1 MTVCFGFYRSTFSS
15 FCNIDVNFLNIFSI
29 NNQVFIFI
37 LTFKSVLITFDN
49 FCCFFSTA
57 SFFICVAAL
66 LATSFST
73 VSSKSSWIYIKTEEK
88 PLKSK
93 VIPMLWN
100 MRRKKHLQIMTM
112 FLILRFQ
119 PFKIKNTILNSI
131 IKLFWAEESLK
142 VLKVPWVEAHDIY
155 EEEHNT

>member
-1 MTVCFGFYRSTFSS
+1 MKQLNMTVNFVIIRQLQKVTFANMCNLFVKELNMTVCFGFYRSTFSS
-15 FCNIDVNFLNIFSI
+15 FCNIDVNFLNFFSI
-29 NNQVFIFI
+29 NNQVFIYI

-73 VSSKSSWIYIKTEEK
+73 VSSKSIWIYIKTEGK

-112 FLILRFQ
+112 FLLLRVQ
-119 PFKIKNTILNSI
+119 PF
-131 IKLFWAEESLK
+131 
-142 VLKVPWVEAHDIY
+142 
-155 EEEHNT
+155 